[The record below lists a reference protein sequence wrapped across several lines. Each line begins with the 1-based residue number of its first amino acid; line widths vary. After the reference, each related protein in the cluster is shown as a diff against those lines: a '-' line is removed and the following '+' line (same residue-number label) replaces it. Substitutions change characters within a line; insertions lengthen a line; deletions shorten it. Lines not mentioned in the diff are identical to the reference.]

1 MQIETKCLHE
11 GYKPEN
17 GGPGVMPI
25 VQSTTYRFDS
35 TAKIASLFDMP
46 TECIYSRFA
55 NPTCDAVEKKIA
67 ALEGGVGA
75 MLTTSGQAAS
85 LLSILNLC
93 SAGDSFI
100 AVSTIYGG
108 TINLFGVTLKK
119 LGIECIWADAEADEE
134 EIQKLFKPNTKA
146 VFGETLANPALTVFD
161 IEKWANIAHRNNVPL
176 IVDNTFATPVLCRPF
191 EWGADIVIH
200 STTKYMDGHATQV
213 GGVIV
218 DSGKF
223 DWTNGNFPEFNFQEF
238 PHDAPVDSIADA
250 VVAMPFMA
258 ERKCV
263 TVSDLN
269 VEAMNTAELDK
280 LYELLDTIP
289 ETTVLILYLPT
300 LEIDPKKSAKW
311 RTFLKKLDTRGFSL
325 PSLRLKDNELEKYV
339 CREAEKA
346 NCLLSR
352 KLAERI
358 VQYVGNDLNAL
369 TNEVTKLCAFAGG
382 GEITAEQVEKTV
394 TKNMETTVFLLSNA
408 LVRGDYSK
416 AYALLDLLMAQRE
429 EPYTILAVLSS
440 AYIDM
445 YRVRAA
451 IESGKTSMAPTEYGD
466 YRGRDFRL
474 KYAERDV
481 RDLSIEMLRECLS
494 LLLNC
499 DLSIKLSG
507 GENMDRIAL
516 EKLFAQLLYVAHRG
530 SVA

>member
-1 MQIETKCLHE
+1 MPEITETKLKE
-11 GYKPEN
+11 Q
-17 GGPGVMPI
+17 I
-25 VQSTTYRFDS
+25 
-35 TAKIASLFDMP
+35 AKEQIGSLYFLYGD
-46 TECIYSRFA
+46 
-55 NPTCDAVEKKIA
+55 EK
-67 ALEGGVGA
+67 
-75 MLTTSGQAAS
+75 
-85 LLSILNLC
+85 LLVRRNLNRL
-93 SAGDSFI
+93 
-100 AVSTIYGG
+100 
-108 TINLFGVTLKK
+108 LKK
-119 LGIECIWADAEADEE
+119 LD
-134 EIQKLFKPNTKA
+134 
-146 VFGETLANPALTVFD
+146 
-161 IEKWANIAHRNNVPL
+161 
-176 IVDNTFATPVLCRPF
+176 
-191 EWGADIVIH
+191 
-200 STTKYMDGHATQV
+200 
-213 GGVIV
+213 
-218 DSGKF
+218 
-223 DWTNGNFPEFNFQEF
+223 GNFPEFNFQEF

-280 LYELLDTIP
+280 LYELLDIIP

-369 TNEVTKLCAFAGG
+369 TNEVTSRAFAAAARLPPSRWKKQSRK
-382 GEITAEQVEKTV
+382 I
-394 TKNMETTVFLLSNA
+394 METTVFLLSNA

-481 RDLSIEMLRECLS
+481 RDLSIEMLRECLL